1 MHNWNVSIATTL
13 ATSTTLAAATTSI
26 LTEVCELEEIKN
38 TMVKVALHRKQQL
51 QQVNNHIHGLF
62 IDIDRQPAMPNSRN
76 TNFAARAHHHGG

>member
-1 MHNWNVSIATTL
+1 MQV
-13 ATSTTLAAATTSI
+13 
-26 LTEVCELEEIKN
+26 EF
-38 TMVKVALHRKQQL
+38 KVALHRKQQL